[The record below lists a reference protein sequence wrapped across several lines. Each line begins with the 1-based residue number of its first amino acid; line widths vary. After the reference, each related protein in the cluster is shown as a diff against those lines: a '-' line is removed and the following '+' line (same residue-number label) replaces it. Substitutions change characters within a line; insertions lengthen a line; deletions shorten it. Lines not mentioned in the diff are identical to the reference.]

1 MRQKVFSIL
10 ALLLVAA
17 TGAWAATKTVT
28 WDSSIISTLV
38 QNKTYTDANGITVSG
53 DDALT
58 KNWKGEYMFSFK
70 NSDGVDNVVFSFH
83 CC

>member
-1 MRQKVFSIL
+1 MLMRQKVLSIL

-38 QNKTYTDANGITVSG
+38 QNKVHPAFRVI
-53 DDALT
+53 
-58 KNWKGEYMFSFK
+58 K
-70 NSDGVDNVVFSFH
+70 
-83 CC
+83 